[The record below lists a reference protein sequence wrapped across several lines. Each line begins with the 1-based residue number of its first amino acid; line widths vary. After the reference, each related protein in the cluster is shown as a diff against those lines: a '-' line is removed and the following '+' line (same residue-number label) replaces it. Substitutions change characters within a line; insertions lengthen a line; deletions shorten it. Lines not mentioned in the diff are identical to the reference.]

1 MSRQRAF
8 VSKVKTGDVVRW
20 LQTSEHAVGI
30 VLSVR
35 EGRTPTAYPL
45 VEVKWTS
52 RIYCPPLVI
61 EPELEVIS
69 AA

>member
-1 MSRQRAF
+1 MSRQRTF
-8 VSKVKTGDVVRW
+8 VSKVKTGDVVRRRDP
-20 LQTSEHAVGI
+20 QAPAVGI

-35 EGRTPTAYPL
+35 EGVGRRLPI

-52 RIYCPPLVI
+52 GAYCPPLVI

>member
-1 MSRQRAF
+1 VSRRSF

-20 LQTSEHAVGI
+20 LQSHSDPTVGI

-52 RIYCPPLVI
+52 GAYCPPLVI

>member
-1 MSRQRAF
+1 MSRRSF

-45 VEVKWTS
+45 VEVKWTGA
-52 RIYCPPLVI
+52 YCPPLVI